1 MKNFKYKKRIELLE
15 QKIQELDCIK
25 KKKLFKQPNNLHR
38 PKLQSFNPIF
48 KITSTI
54 DYKIFTK
61 KLQ

>member
-1 MKNFKYKKRIELLE
+1 MGKYIPTPCNSLHN
-15 QKIQELDCIK
+15 K